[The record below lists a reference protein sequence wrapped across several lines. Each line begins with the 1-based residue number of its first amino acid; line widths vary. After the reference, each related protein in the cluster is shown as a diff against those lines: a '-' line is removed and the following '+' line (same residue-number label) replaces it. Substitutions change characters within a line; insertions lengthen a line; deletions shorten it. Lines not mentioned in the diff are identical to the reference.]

1 MIESLFMFY
10 LIDLL
15 SVIDIVSVVHIKT
28 TIQSNFLVSQ
38 GNCSNI
44 SSPEVM
50 HLLHNYYMMLLF

>member
-15 SVIDIVSVVHIKT
+15 SVIDIVSVVHTKT

-38 GNCSNI
+38 GNWRNI
-44 SSPEVM
+44 
-50 HLLHNYYMMLLF
+50 

>member
-1 MIESLFMFY
+1 MFY

-38 GNCSNI
+38 GNCNNI
-44 SSPEVM
+44 
-50 HLLHNYYMMLLF
+50 

>member
-10 LIDLL
+10 LIDLP

-38 GNCSNI
+38 GNCSKINRFLRKYRI
-44 SSPEVM
+44 
-50 HLLHNYYMMLLF
+50 HFTTL

>member
-1 MIESLFMFY
+1 MIIESLFMFY

-28 TIQSNFLVSQ
+28 TIQSDFLVSQ

-44 SSPEVM
+44 
-50 HLLHNYYMMLLF
+50 